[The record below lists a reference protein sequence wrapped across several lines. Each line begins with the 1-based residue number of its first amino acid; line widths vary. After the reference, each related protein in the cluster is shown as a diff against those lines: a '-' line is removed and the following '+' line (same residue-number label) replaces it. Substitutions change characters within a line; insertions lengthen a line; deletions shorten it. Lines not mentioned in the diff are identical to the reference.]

1 MKNSVVM
8 NITKVFTEIQS
19 IMLILSGKVIVDISL
34 KKVIVDISLKKIN
47 RAIMSHLNKVAD
59 NICNLSLV
67 ILKK

>member
-8 NITKVFTEIQS
+8 NITKVYTEILS
-19 IMLILSGKVIVDISL
+19 IMLILLGKVIVDISFL
-34 KKVIVDISLKKIN
+34 KKS

-67 ILKK
+67 V

>member
-19 IMLILSGKVIVDISL
+19 IMRILSGKVIVDISL
-34 KKVIVDISLKKIN
+34 KKIS

-67 ILKK
+67 I